1 MVIDLDILKKV
12 GPTSTIVYAYIKEQ
26 SKLGSPIKG
35 VRCSPIKLADMVRLG
50 IGDITT
56 VKSHVQKL
64 AKLDMI
70 VVTSPNYPNSTGPFT
85 EIPYKGMMGQ
95 FLYGV
100 TESKQNNET
109 QDKLQ
114 I

>member
-12 GPTSTIVYAYIKEQ
+12 GPTSAIVYAYIKEQ

-50 IGDITT
+50 VGDITT

-64 AKLDMI
+64 EKLDMI
-70 VVTSPNYPNSTGPFT
+70 VVTIILILLDHLQKF
-85 EIPYKGMMGQ
+85 Q
-95 FLYGV
+95 
-100 TESKQNNET
+100 SKA
-109 QDKLQ
+109 
-114 I
+114 